1 MHFAKRI
8 CLLLP
13 SFWNRYWF
21 TFLEF
26 NWRFI
31 CHWIMKNKDTLKII
45 WTFTDQRFSRP
56 ISASFTD
63 SRKNM
68 TNESQVSLTQIFSQ
82 WLHLKFLTW
91 FYKRGKWSVKLAIN
105 LSYFCNHFCKTNCNR
120 RSRKYFVSVTRV
132 TQIIWLNLMDAYKFW
147 RYTLIFLFKLPTQI

>member
-1 MHFAKRI
+1 M
-8 CLLLP
+8 CTLP
-13 SFWNRYWF
+13 SGFVSYFHHFEIGTGSPFWNLIDALSVIELWKIKTVWKKFGATNFHWPTILATNFREFHWQSQKYDAI
-21 TFLEF
+21 FLR
-26 NWRFI
+26 WR
-31 CHWIMKNKDTLKII
+31 
-45 WTFTDQRFSRP
+45 
-56 ISASFTD
+56 
-63 SRKNM
+63 
-68 TNESQVSLTQIFSQ
+68 
-82 WLHLKFLTW
+82 HLKYLAW